1 MARRSLFWQLFPSFG
16 LVVLLSVVAVAWFI
30 IHSLKDF
37 HLTRTE
43 KDLEARALLIKSQL
57 VGFSLETDAVRID
70 TLCKQLGRQTATRIT
85 VVLVSGKVIADSDE
99 DPARMENHANRAEI
113 AQAFA
118 GQFGVATRYSHTL
131 FKTMMYAASP
141 ITEHDRVVGVVRTS
155 LPISDVEHAF
165 GSVYA
170 HVFTG
175 VLLIA
180 ILAAIVSYIISRRV
194 SRPLVRMKQ
203 AAEHFTRG
211 DFLHRLPLGTT
222 AEIDELAQ
230 TMNRMAAQLDDQI
243 RTVIEQKSERD
254 AVLSSMVEGVIA
266 IDKSERIIS
275 VNRAAAEMLDIDASE
290 VRGRYVQEAFRIA
303 DLQKF
308 IARTLKA
315 VAAQEGEFALGE
327 RPERIVQAHGAP
339 LQTVDGRS
347 MGAVIVL
354 HDITRLHQLEIVRR
368 DFVANVSHELRTPVT
383 SIKGFVETLR
393 EGAISNP
400 DDAFRFL
407 EIIARQTDRLNS
419 IISDLLTLSQ
429 LEQTER
435 GRIGL
440 EPTDIKTLLEESVE
454 ICRPKANVHNIELAV
469 QCDESINLQV
479 NPSLMEQAVVNL
491 VGNAIKYSNA
501 GGVVEIRAETGA
513 SGVMISVAD
522 HGCGIERVHLPRL
535 FERFYRVDQAR
546 SRELGGTGLG
556 LAIVK
561 HIVSAH
567 HGTVGVES
575 TPGKGSKFTITLPSG
590 RKDVG

>member
-1 MARRSLFWQLFPSFG
+1 MFPSFA
-16 LVVLLSVVAVAWFI
+16 LVVLVSVAAVAWLI
-30 IHSLKDF
+30 IYSFKDF
-37 HLTRTE
+37 YLVRTQQ
-43 KDLEARALLIKSQL
+43 DLEARAVLIKSQL
-57 VGFSLETDAVRID
+57 AGFSFETDAIHID
-70 TLCKQLGRQTATRIT
+70 SLCKQLGRQAATRIT

-99 DPARMENHANRAEI
+99 DPARMENHAHRPEI
-113 AQAFA
+113 AQALN
-118 GQFGVATRYSHTL
+118 GQLGVETRYSHTL
-131 FKTMMYAASP
+131 LKTMMYTAIP
-141 ITEHDRVVGVVRTS
+141 ITDRDQVVGVVRTS
-155 LPISDVEHAF
+155 LPIADVENAF
-165 GSVYA
+165 GSVYTQ
-170 HVFTG
+170 VFTG

-180 ILAAIVSYIISRRV
+180 ILAAGLSYIISRRV
-194 SRPLVRMKQ
+194 SRPLVRMKL
-203 AAEHFTRG
+203 AAEHFTQG
-211 DFLHRLPLGTT
+211 DFLYRLPLGVTV
-222 AEIDELAQ
+222 EIDELAH
-230 TMNRMAAQLDDQI
+230 TMNQMAAQLDEQI
-243 RTVIEQKSERD
+243 RTVIEQKNERD

-266 IDKSERIIS
+266 IDKSERVIS
-275 VNRAAAEMLDIDASE
+275 VNQAASEMLDIDALA
-290 VRGRYVQEAFRIA
+290 VRGLYVQEAIRVA

-315 VAAQEGEFALGE
+315 VAVQEDQFILRE

-347 MGAVIVL
+347 MGAVIVM

-368 DFVANVSHELRTPVT
+368 DFVANVSHELRTPIT

-435 GRIGL
+435 GRIGV
-440 EPTDIKTLLEESVE
+440 EPTNVKTLLEESVA
-454 ICRPKANVHNIELAV
+454 ICRPKANAQNIKLTV
-469 QCDESINLQV
+469 QCDESINLPV
-479 NPSLMEQAVVNL
+479 NPSLMEQAIVNL
-491 VGNAIKYSNA
+491 VDNAIKYSNSGGTVEIQARTDSA
-501 GGVVEIRAETGA
+501 GGV
-513 SGVMISVAD
+513 ISITD
-522 HGCGIERVHLPRL
+522 HGCGIERAHLPRL

-567 HGTVGVES
+567 QGNVSAES
-575 TPGKGSKFTITLPSG
+575 TPGNGSIFTIILPDRNIVSS
-590 RKDVG
+590 